1 MILADTS
8 AWIEFLRATGGPAH
22 LALRRLLRRGA
33 DLVTSE
39 VVVME
44 TLAGARSD
52 ADLSRLRD
60 LLLALPVLT
69 IEGLRDFEEAALVYR
84 TCRSAGETIRGLTD
98 CLIAVPAIRAGAS
111 ILHNDVDFDAIAR
124 HTGLLIHPT

>member
-1 MILADTS
+1 
-8 AWIEFLRATGGPAH
+8 
-22 LALRRLLRRGA
+22 
-33 DLVTSE
+33 
-39 VVVME
+39 ME

-84 TCRSAGETIRGLTD
+84 TCRAAGETIRGLTD

-111 ILHNDVDFDAIAR
+111 ILHNDADFDAIAR
-124 HTGLLIHPT
+124 HTNLLIHPI